1 MIGRYLILIKKE
13 NNMLVIIVIIVGFIL
28 GVGIIFA
35 EIDRKLVEKKQEKI
49 NKELYELSQKLEIEN
64 RKRNKEISDKEYNPE
79 V

>member
-1 MIGRYLILIKKE
+1 
-13 NNMLVIIVIIVGFIL
+13 MLSIIVIIVGFIL
-28 GVGIIFA
+28 GVGIVFA

-64 RKRNKEISDKEYNPE
+64 RKRNKEISDKNFNPE

>member
-1 MIGRYLILIKKE
+1 
-13 NNMLVIIVIIVGFIL
+13 MLSIIVIIVGFIL
-28 GVGIIFA
+28 GVGIVFA

>member
-1 MIGRYLILIKKE
+1 
-13 NNMLVIIVIIVGFIL
+13 MLVIIVIIVGFIL
-28 GVGIIFA
+28 GVGIVFA

-64 RKRNKEISDKEYNPE
+64 RKRNKEISDKNYNPE

>member
-1 MIGRYLILIKKE
+1 
-13 NNMLVIIVIIVGFIL
+13 MLAIIVIIVGFIL
-28 GVGIIFA
+28 GVGIVFA

>member
-1 MIGRYLILIKKE
+1 
-13 NNMLVIIVIIVGFIL
+13 MLAIIVIIVGFIL
-28 GVGIIFA
+28 GVGIVFA

-64 RKRNKEISDKEYNPE
+64 RKRNKEISDKKYNPE

>member
-1 MIGRYLILIKKE
+1 
-13 NNMLVIIVIIVGFIL
+13 MLAIIVIIVGFIL
-28 GVGIIFA
+28 GVGIVFA

-64 RKRNKEISDKEYNPE
+64 RKRNKEISDKNYNPE